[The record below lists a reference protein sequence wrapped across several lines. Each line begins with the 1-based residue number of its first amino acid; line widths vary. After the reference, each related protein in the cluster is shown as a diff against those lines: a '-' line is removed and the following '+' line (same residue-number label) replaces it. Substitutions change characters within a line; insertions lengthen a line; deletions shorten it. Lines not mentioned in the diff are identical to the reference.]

1 MADLVGAYSGEAQN
15 WESCKGFA
23 LKLPAILSAIH
34 CAVCHLFVLAPMR
47 PGICLN
53 SDFPA
58 SSYKFLQFLATPK
71 KVMLSLFSEIF
82 QIVPHQVSH

>member
-34 CAVCHLFVLAPMR
+34 CAV
-47 PGICLN
+47 I
-53 SDFPA
+53 
-58 SSYKFLQFLATPK
+58 
-71 KVMLSLFSEIF
+71 SLF
-82 QIVPHQVSH
+82 